1 MGDEFMRRLVEALL
15 IPVAVGALV
24 ASSPASADLIGRVRV
39 AQKVDPD
46 KFQKQFQDVRGGIDK
61 DRAAPT
67 PPSAGAPTGKVIVDV
82 CKQNPKLPQC
92 KL

>member
-1 MGDEFMRRLVEALL
+1 MRRLVEALL
-15 IPVAVGALV
+15 IPVALAALV
-24 ASSPASADLIGRVRV
+24 ASSPASADLIGRVHV